1 MTASQM
7 RNLLMDELETVRNAT
22 EDKRAATVKQ
32 ITNLFLASADRFT
45 GEQIEL
51 FDDVLLR
58 LIDGIERRVLIELAN
73 SLAPVDSA
81 PANIM
86 RRLAKDDE
94 IQVAGPV
101 LTQSHRLDAADL
113 IEIAK
118 TMGQDHLLAISDRK
132 RLEQALSAV
141 LVDRG
146 NEDVLCKVA
155 GNAGASLSEAD
166 FSVLVRRAENDERL
180 TEKVG
185 LRPDIPPHLF
195 ERLLLR
201 ATKVVQERLLTLI
214 NPGARPELHRIL
226 TTVAQGFGVEG
237 QFRSYE
243 AARTLVTAKHQVGT
257 LVEADLLEFART
269 NKCEELVIALA
280 LLCSVSVDIIDR
292 LMDLE
297 RPDAMLIACRSAG
310 LDWSTTREI
319 IALQARDQEI
329 SEAGFR
335 RARENFNN
343 LTKSSADRILRFW
356 QTRQP
361 VADELHAAP
370 A

>member
-1 MTASQM
+1 MMVSQM
-7 RNLLMDELETVRNAT
+7 RSLLMDELEAVRNASD
-22 EDKRAATVKQ
+22 DKRAATVKQ
-32 ITNLFLASADRFT
+32 ITDLFLAGAGCFSN
-45 GEQIEL
+45 EQIQL

-81 PANIM
+81 PVNIM
-86 RRLAKDDE
+86 RQLAKNDE
-94 IQVAGPV
+94 IQIAGPV
-101 LTQSHRLDAADL
+101 LTQSNRLDIADL

-118 TMGQDHLLAISDRK
+118 TMSQDHLLAISERK
-132 RLEQALSAV
+132 RLEEALSAV

-146 NEDVLCKVA
+146 NDDVLCKVA
-155 GNAGASLSEAD
+155 TNAGAALSEAD
-166 FSVLVRRAENDERL
+166 FRVLVGRAENHERL

-185 LRPDIPPHLF
+185 LRPDIPAQLF

-214 NPGARPELHRIL
+214 NPVARPELHRIL

-243 AARTLVTAKHQVGT
+243 AARSHVTAKYQAGT
-257 LVEADLLEFART
+257 LVEADLLEYART
-269 NKCEELVIALA
+269 NKCEELVVALS
-280 LLCSVSVDIIDR
+280 LMCSVSVDIVDR
-292 LMDLE
+292 LMDLD
-297 RPDAMLIACRSAG
+297 RPDAMLIACRAAG
-310 LDWSTTREI
+310 LEWSTTREI
-319 IALQARDQEI
+319 ITLQARDQEI
-329 SEAGFR
+329 SEAGLR

-343 LTKSSADRILRFW
+343 LTKSSAVRILQFW

-361 VADELHAAP
+361 VVNHQAAP